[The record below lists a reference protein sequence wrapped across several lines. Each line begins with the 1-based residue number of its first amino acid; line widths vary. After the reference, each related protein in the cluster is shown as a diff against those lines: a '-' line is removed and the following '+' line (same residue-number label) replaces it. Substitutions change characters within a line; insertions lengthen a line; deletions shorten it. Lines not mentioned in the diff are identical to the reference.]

1 MKHLQRDLDRL
12 KREILLMGSM
22 VEEATN
28 KALSAFLYR
37 RPELAESVMEGDD
50 RIDQKEL
57 DVEEECLKLL
67 ALHQPV
73 AADLRFIIAV
83 MKVNND
89 LERMGDEAY
98 NIAERA
104 SYLSAHDPIGV
115 PGDFPAMVDRVRTMV
130 RDSLDALVNRDTNLA
145 RKVCRDDDLV
155 DSTHREMYMAL
166 QERMRENA
174 ETVERA
180 VRTLSVSRHLERI
193 ADLAT
198 NIAEDVVFM
207 VDGEVIRHRTP
218 GLSAT
223 QHAGLP
229 GRTGADKA
237 R

>member
-1 MKHLQRDLDRL
+1 
-12 KREILLMGSM
+12 MGSM

-37 RPELAESVMEGDD
+37 RPELAEAVMEGDD

-115 PGDFPAMVDRVRTMV
+115 PGDFPTMVDRVRVMV

-166 QERMRENA
+166 QERMRENP

-207 VDGEVIRHRTP
+207 VDGDVIRHRTP
-218 GLSAT
+218 GLSSA
-223 QHAGLP
+223 QHAGPL
-229 GRTGADKA
+229 GATDADKA

>member
-1 MKHLQRDLDRL
+1 MKHLQRDLDYL
-12 KREILLMGSM
+12 KKEILLMGSM

-37 RPELAESVMEGDD
+37 RPELALAVIEGDD

-98 NIAERA
+98 NIAERV
-104 SYLSAHDPIGV
+104 SYLSAHEPIGV
-115 PGDFPAMVDRVRTMV
+115 PADFPGMVDRVRTMV
-130 RDSLDALVNRDTNLA
+130 RESLDALVNRDTALA
-145 RKVCRDDDLV
+145 RKVCNDDDLV

-166 QERMRENA
+166 QERMRENPDV
-174 ETVERA
+174 VERA
-180 VRTLSVSRHLERI
+180 VRTLSISRHLERI

-207 VDGEVIRHRTP
+207 VDGDVIRHRFRSRAAQP
-218 GLSAT
+218 NGGDA
-223 QHAGLP
+223 P
-229 GRTGADKA
+229 NA
-237 R
+237 RRSG

>member
-12 KREILLMGSM
+12 KKEILLMGSM

-37 RPELAESVMEGDD
+37 RPELAEAVMKGDD

-104 SYLSAHDPIGV
+104 SYLSAHEPIGV
-115 PGDFPAMVDRVRTMV
+115 PADFPTMIDRVRRMV
-130 RDSLDALVNRDTNLA
+130 RDSLDALVNRDTQLA
-145 RKVCRDDDLV
+145 RKVCSDDDLV

-166 QERMRENA
+166 QELMCA
-174 ETVERA
+174 KPETVQRA
-180 VRTLSVSRHLERI
+180 VRTLSISRHLERI

-207 VDGEVIRHRTP
+207 VDGDVIRHRGP
-218 GLSAT
+218 GLSDP
-223 QHAGLP
+223 HAAHSAEE
-229 GRTGADKA
+229 RRST
-237 R
+237 